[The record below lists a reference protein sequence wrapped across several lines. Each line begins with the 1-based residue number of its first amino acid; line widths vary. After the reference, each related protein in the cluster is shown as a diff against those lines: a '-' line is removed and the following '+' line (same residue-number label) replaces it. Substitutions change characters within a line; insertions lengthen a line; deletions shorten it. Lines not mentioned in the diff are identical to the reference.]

1 MKRKY
6 SMSKKSS
13 MPWKKSDLLRLA
25 RTFILLFVP
34 AVLAGCAGRP
44 WTEPLQG
51 DRYDETSRLMETFA
65 AQDATCGRT
74 LDGDLSLV
82 FTNALEKKTLAGY
95 LEFSMPTS
103 YKFVVT
109 NPFGQPV
116 FAAAGDHNSF
126 QAINVPERKY
136 MAGSMSSFGLRH
148 KLPVEIFSKS
158 WGEWIMDRH
167 TRLGQSITAIHEDRQ
182 ARGIWISYR
191 HDKGE
196 PAGQS
201 HLLVDPASGRILAR
215 ILENGDGDT
224 LAEVTYNGWLDQEP
238 CRQPQEVNITGLE
251 YGAEIRLKL
260 TDVRLTAE
268 ERRFQLP
275 VPSGYMKQMMP

>member
-1 MKRKY
+1 
-6 SMSKKSS
+6 
-13 MPWKKSDLLRLA
+13 MPWKKSDQPLRLA

-65 AQDATCGRT
+65 AQDAACGRT

-82 FTNALEKKTLAGY
+82 FTNALEKKALAGY
-95 LEFSMPTS
+95 LEFSLPTS

-126 QAINVPERKY
+126 QAINVPERKF

-148 KLPVEIFSKS
+148 KLPAEIISKS

-167 TRLGQSITAIHEDRQ
+167 TRLSQSITAIREDRQ

-201 HLLVDPASGRILAR
+201 HLLVDPESGRILAR
-215 ILENGDGDT
+215 ILENGDGVT
-224 LAEVTYNGWLDQEP
+224 IAEVTYDGWMDQKP

-275 VPSGYMKQMMP
+275 VPPGYMQQIMP

>member
-1 MKRKY
+1 
-6 SMSKKSS
+6 
-13 MPWKKSDLLRLA
+13 MPWKKSDPHLILA
-25 RTFILLFVP
+25 RTFILLLFL

-65 AQDATCGRT
+65 AQDATCGKT

-82 FTNALEKKTLAGY
+82 YTNAFERKALAGY

-103 YKFVVT
+103 YKFVVS

-116 FAAAGDHNSF
+116 FAAAGDHTSF

-148 KLPVEIFSKS
+148 KLPGEIISKN

-167 TRLGQSITAIHEDRQ
+167 LRPSQSIAAIHEDRQ
-182 ARGIWISYR
+182 ERGIWVSYR
-191 HDKGE
+191 HEEGE

-201 HLLVDPASGRILAR
+201 HLLVDPASGRIVTR
-215 ILENGDGDT
+215 ILDNGEGDT
-224 LAEVTYNGWLDQEP
+224 IAEVTYNGWLDQEP
-238 CRQPQEVNITGLE
+238 CRQPQEVNVTGLE
-251 YGAEIRLKL
+251 YGAEIHLKL
-260 TDVRLTAE
+260 TDIRLTAAE
-268 ERRFQLP
+268 KRFQLP
-275 VPSGYMKQMMP
+275 EPPGYIKQMMP